1 MLEFSKRKKQRK
13 SSRVAEPLVTSAV
26 PLHRLAGG
34 TFLLGQVQPGLV
46 TDTKPGL
53 QPPPV
58 PCLLAGAPWCTH
70 CTSLH
75 SLTLN
80 DVRVQG
86 PRRDEEL
93 HQHLRWVL
101 LLIELRV
108 SHEEDPSWWP
118 GRGGTDATLGC
129 PECPAPAPHATDFLL
144 WTLLYFPGWGCN
156 MGERAMAQTQHQ
168 CASPVSCRA
177 PVCL

>member
-1 MLEFSKRKKQRK
+1 M
-13 SSRVAEPLVTSAV
+13 AEPLVTSAV

-129 PECPAPAPHATDFLL
+129 PECPAPAPPPCNRLLAVDSALFSGVGMQYGGKSYGTDPAPMCQPSEL
-144 WTLLYFPGWGCN
+144 PG
-156 MGERAMAQTQHQ
+156 T
-168 CASPVSCRA
+168 
-177 PVCL
+177 CLPLIF